1 MRGTATSPGPASLLY
16 FRGIPEAAASRGRV
30 VELPPNLP
38 ARFAGSTPPL
48 PELQPSCLLPDDQCL
63 EDSGLRGDQG
73 PALHAG
79 ESPAAPGPL
88 EAQPHVSDPHLILRG
103 LAVTS
108 TFSCL
113 QGVGGPRLVCAFENH
128 TQVTACREPSA
139 ASPPQ
144 VAQGETAGPPLSC
157 LCSCGCSS
165 SWC

>member
-1 MRGTATSPGPASLLY
+1 ML
-16 FRGIPEAAASRGRV
+16 
-30 VELPPNLP
+30 
-38 ARFAGSTPPL
+38 PL
-48 PELQPSCLLPDDQCL
+48 PEWQPSCLLPDDQCL
-63 EDSGLRGDQG
+63 EDSGLWGNQG

-128 TQVTACREPSA
+128 TQVTTCREPSA

-144 VAQGETAGPPLSC
+144 VAQGETAGPPLFLFLQLWLQQFLVLTKSHPQAC
-157 LCSCGCSS
+157 PVLFPGPQGAP
-165 SWC
+165 